1 MAFYKFAKDMKYV
14 EQVVGALEENG
25 ISCFVAMRNLRHG
38 KGAVENYDL
47 ALEQAMN
54 NSKIFLLV
62 SSCNSRSLACDA
74 LKKELPYLK
83 SKDLEYA
90 PAELRHDY
98 NKLPVK
104 YKKPRVQLLI
114 DGKPKGTLADK
125 MVSEIFNGFEW
136 RYDVDSTVEAIFHI
150 LTSGIKQEN
159 EIDRVKKELEE
170 KQLKQQEELKKM
182 MEDLLEKQTAKTNT
196 EVKIQGALGVEEK
209 QLKQEENKKF
219 EKNLAPEQSVNIGQ
233 NNVVTNSDTASSNY
247 LDFEINNGVLVKYK
261 GSDRTV
267 IIPNNVI
274 AIGGSA
280 FKRCAS
286 ITTVTIP
293 DGVTSIALS
302 AFERCKSLKTITIP
316 NSMKKISYSAF
327 EGCDSLKEVCIF
339 DIKSWCSIEFQDNP
353 LKFAHNLYLNNKLV
367 TNLIIPNN
375 VTSISQNAFSG
386 CKSLKSVTIPD
397 SVTSIGI
404 SAFNGCSF
412 TSFRIPKNV
421 EFISGFAFSTCFD
434 LRDIIIPKS
443 VKAIGVWAFYGCY
456 GLKVHYEG
464 SKEDWKNIK
473 IDGYLFGGNKPLRKA
488 RKEFNYKG

>member
-1 MAFYKFAKDMKYV
+1 MKIVNVCPRCGGELQLNNGSYKCSFCGAILEEEKVDIIKEQLKSLLDELKQEKLANLRARLWEATHDKYQSKEKIISISREIRNYLPDDLMACFYETINTKSSEEINDYLRQIDVKENYYIMDLLIDYLIEVMDVNNILAINNLIENTFKNKDLTLYNKYCTKLEEEASKLEEGIYELGLTRDVFVAYSSKDMKYV

-196 EVKIQGALGVEEK
+196 EVKIQGSLGVEEK
-209 QLKQEENKKF
+209 QIKQEENKKF

-247 LDFEINNGVLVKYK
+247 
-261 GSDRTV
+261 
-267 IIPNNVI
+267 
-274 AIGGSA
+274 
-280 FKRCAS
+280 
-286 ITTVTIP
+286 
-293 DGVTSIALS
+293 
-302 AFERCKSLKTITIP
+302 
-316 NSMKKISYSAF
+316 
-327 EGCDSLKEVCIF
+327 
-339 DIKSWCSIEFQDNP
+339 
-353 LKFAHNLYLNNKLV
+353 
-367 TNLIIPNN
+367 
-375 VTSISQNAFSG
+375 
-386 CKSLKSVTIPD
+386 
-397 SVTSIGI
+397 
-404 SAFNGCSF
+404 
-412 TSFRIPKNV
+412 
-421 EFISGFAFSTCFD
+421 
-434 LRDIIIPKS
+434 
-443 VKAIGVWAFYGCY
+443 
-456 GLKVHYEG
+456 
-464 SKEDWKNIK
+464 
-473 IDGYLFGGNKPLRKA
+473 
-488 RKEFNYKG
+488 